1 MAKARAAAGTTIF
14 LVIAPGIVAGLLPW
28 LITGWHQG
36 STRPAVLTAAGGVL
50 TGAGCLVLLSAFGR
64 FVLEGIGTPAP
75 TAPTQHLVI
84 GGLYRYVR
92 NPMYLAL
99 QAIIV
104 GQVAL
109 LDRPVLLP
117 YAAAVLAATMAF
129 ARWYE
134 EPALTRQ
141 FGEEYLAYRR
151 QVPGWIPRPIR
162 NQIPGARD

>member
-104 GQVAL
+104 GQVLL
-109 LDRPVLLP
+109 LDRPVLLW
-117 YAAAVLAATMAF
+117 YAAVVLAVTVIF
-129 ARWYE
+129 ARLYE
-134 EPALTRQ
+134 EPALGRRY
-141 FGEEYLAYRR
+141 GEEYQAYRR
-151 QVPGWIPRPIR
+151 QVPGWIPRLR
-162 NQIPGARD
+162 AGRDGRH